1 MKSRPS
7 FLDVY
12 KSLLNGKMRTDMS
25 QKVRI
30 FKAFEAIKNGNKGAR
45 TLGLPLVRRALIP
58 AELCFHAFRITQ
70 KAGKGKRENKNDQS
84 SCMKRVCS

>member
-30 FKAFEAIKNGNKGAR
+30 FKAFAAIKNGNKGAR
-45 TLGLPLVRRALIP
+45 TLGKSAENVVKSRVSAILV
-58 AELCFHAFRITQ
+58 
-70 KAGKGKRENKNDQS
+70 
-84 SCMKRVCS
+84 